1 MVKNQAEIV
10 RLLETINGG
19 GPAEFFTI
27 SVRNDATEWIASKL
41 RFGANIGLRREVST
55 AILFDT
61 LNEIRAIVVAR
72 IGSERTEASTRNEG

>member
-1 MVKNQAEIV
+1 LVENQAEIV
-10 RLLETINGG
+10 RLLEAINGG

-41 RFGANIGLRREVST
+41 RFGANIGLRPEVST

-61 LNEIRAIVVAR
+61 LNEIRTIVVAR
-72 IGSERTEASTRNEG
+72 IEGERTEASRRNDG